1 MAQRRARPAR
11 LAAAVAATAL
21 FLAACGSDGDS
32 ASTDEQAG
40 GDATNGGGTDQNGD
54 SGATLTMWARS
65 VTAPQTEALV
75 EAYNATHE
83 NQIELTV
90 VPFDSYLQK
99 VTAAAGGGEL
109 PDLLAA
115 NVVEAPNYAQL
126 GLWQDIG
133 DRIDGLDYADALAP
147 SHIDAG
153 TVDGERFAVP
163 HVVDTSALYV
173 NTKILEA
180 AGVDPADPAPTLQAL
195 ADNIATIKASNPDVQ
210 GLYLA
215 GNCGGCLVFTVWP
228 SIWASGA
235 EVLSEDGTE
244 SLLAEPEA
252 LEVFEAYNQMVA
264 DGAIPE
270 AARNEAGPTQN
281 EPFATGQAAFSLLGS
296 KALATIPESDAL
308 SIGVVPIPGVDG
320 GRSSFVGG
328 DVLGISSSS
337 EQADAAWNFVE
348 WTLSEEAQL
357 EVMAKGKNLTVRTD
371 LASNQYSEQDPR
383 LVLLNELVGEGRT
396 PYAVNFFQTFNDPNG
411 PGLPLIRAGLFGDDP
426 GSEVPDHNGAVD
438 DSLQRN

>member
-1 MAQRRARPAR
+1 MAQRRAR
-11 LAAAVAATAL
+11 LAAAIAATAL
-21 FLAACGSDGDS
+21 LLAACGSDGDS
-32 ASTDEQAG
+32 ASTDEQTG
-40 GDATNGGGTDQNGD
+40 GSTDDGAAPESGD
-54 SGATLTMWARS
+54 TGATLTMWARS

-133 DRIDGLDYADALAP
+133 DRIDSLDYADALAP

-153 TVDGERFAVP
+153 TVDDQRYAVP

-195 ADNIATIKASNPDVQ
+195 ADNIATIQAANPDVQ
-210 GLYLA
+210 GLYVA
-215 GNCGGCLVFTVWP
+215 GNCGGCLVFTIWP

-244 SLLAEPEA
+244 SLLDQPEA

-337 EQADAAWNFVE
+337 EQADAAWDFVQ

-426 GSEVPDHNGAVD
+426 GSEVPELNGAVN

>member
-1 MAQRRARPAR
+1 MARVQGRTRLAR

-21 FLAACGSDGDS
+21 LAACGSGGEP
-32 ASTDEQAG
+32 ASSGTGG
-40 GDATNGGGTDQNGD
+40 GDTGV
-54 SGATLTMWARS
+54 TLTMWARS

-83 NQIELTV
+83 NKIELTV

-99 VTAAAGGGEL
+99 VTAAAGGGQL

-133 DRIDGLDYADALAP
+133 DRIGALDYAGALAP
-147 SHIDAG
+147 AHIDAG
-153 TVDGERFAVP
+153 TVDGERFVVP
-163 HVVDTSALYV
+163 HVVDTSALYF
-173 NTKILEA
+173 NAKILEA
-180 AGVDPADPAPTLQAL
+180 AGVDPADPAPTLPAL
-195 ADNIATIKASNPDVQ
+195 AGNIATVKAANPDVD

-215 GNCGGCLVFTVWP
+215 GNCGGCLVFTIWP

-235 EVLSEDGTE
+235 EVLSKDGSE
-244 SLLAEPEA
+244 SLLAEPKA
-252 LEVFEAYNQMVA
+252 LEVFQAYHRMVA

-270 AARNEAGPTQN
+270 AARNESGPTQN
-281 EPFATGQAAFSLLGS
+281 EPFAKGQAAFALLGS
-296 KALATIPESDAL
+296 KALATIAETDAL
-308 SIGVVPIPGVDG
+308 SIGVVPIPGLDG

-328 DVLGISSSS
+328 DVLGISSTS
-337 EQADAAWNFVE
+337 ERADAAWDFVE
-348 WTLSEEAQL
+348 WTLSEQAQID
-357 EVMAKGKNLTVRTD
+357 VMAKGKNLTVRTD

-411 PGLPLIRAGLFGDDP
+411 PGLPLIRSGLFGEAA
-426 GSEVPDHNGAVD
+426 EVPTLNGSVNE
-438 DSLQRN
+438 SLQRN

>member
-1 MAQRRARPAR
+1 MAQRRARPTR
-11 LAAAVAATAL
+11 LAAAIAATAL
-21 FLAACGSDGDS
+21 LLAACGSDDEPT
-32 ASTDEQAG
+32 ST
-40 GDATNGGGTDQNGD
+40 GGGTSADGD
-54 SGATLTMWARS
+54 GDTGATLTMWARS

-75 EAYNATHE
+75 EAYNASHE

-133 DRIDGLDYADALAP
+133 DRIDALDYADALAP

-153 TVDGERFAVP
+153 TVDDQRYAVP

-195 ADNIATIKASNPDVQ
+195 ADNIATIQAASPGTQ

-228 SIWASGA
+228 SIWASGG
-235 EVLSEDGTE
+235 EVLDEDGTE
-244 SLLAEPEA
+244 SLLDQPEA
-252 LEVFEAYNQMVA
+252 LEVFEAYNQLFA

-281 EPFATGQAAFSLLGS
+281 EPFASGQAAFSLLGS

-337 EQADAAWNFVE
+337 EQADAAWDFVQ
-348 WTLSEEAQL
+348 WTLSDEAQL
-357 EVMAKGKNLTVRTD
+357 EVMAKNKNLTVRTD

-396 PYAVNFFQTFNDPNG
+396 PYAGNFFQTFNDPNG
-411 PGLPLIRAGLFGDDP
+411 PGLPLMRAGLFGDDP
-426 GSEVPDHNGAVD
+426 AAEVPDLNGAVN